1 MAITVLL
8 GPQRLGPTVAPVA
21 RQLGLSGPVGLVTA
35 GWQELE
41 SADYELRE
49 HLATDVVNLELYRR
63 AEEVFAE
70 DQDLA
75 EAHRRRQDRL
85 RALQSLHR
93 VRLRHTLDAARQL
106 MGRHGD
112 SDDLDVERE
121 AALRQ
126 LTELDTEHAERLQ
139 AVHSTWDHDVRPGE
153 RPSVARHR
161 ADVAELLEACQCLP
175 SPVATSS
182 WSSTGSGFSTWL
194 GYGEIGPVVAWS
206 AGAMALA
213 RRVFAYHDNP
223 PQGPANTEVLE
234 NGLARYRSVQP
245 FPHAKRR
252 LRLDDPVRTSVLARR
267 MVAGGGGPARRE
279 RMGRARRGTSHR
291 PQPGA
296 ASHRRRVGETDRA
309 NVMMTPTVRRLRAAA
324 RRGEAALQRFL
335 ERHRVPIQGEGLTT
349 FVFVGEADKVDLD
362 HWIYGLPGTQPF
374 DRVPG
379 TTLWHLSVDLPA
391 ESRIEYK
398 LGITRN
404 GHRDT
409 ILDPLNP
416 RRAHDPFGAN
426 SVCSTEGYQFPEWAG
441 LDPGSRP
448 GSIEDLE
455 IDSAA
460 LRSRRTLHVYLPAR
474 FRAWAEVPAP
484 GGA

>member
-41 SADYELRE
+41 TADYELRE

-161 ADVAELLEACQCLP
+161 ADVAELLEGVSVLAIAGGHVVVVLNRLRLFD
-175 SPVATSS
+175 VVGL
-182 WSSTGSGFSTWL
+182 WGDR
-194 GYGEIGPVVAWS
+194 PVVAWS

-267 MVAGGGGPARRE
+267 MEPAAAVPLDESEWVVLDGE
-279 RMGRARRGTSHR
+279 RVTLHNRG
-291 PQPGA
+291 
-296 ASHRRRVGETDRA
+296 
-309 NVMMTPTVRRLRAAA
+309 RRLSADGSVR
-324 RRGEAALQRFL
+324 
-335 ERHRVPIQGEGLTT
+335 PIEQT
-349 FVFVGEADKVDLD
+349 
-362 HWIYGLPGTQPF
+362 
-374 DRVPG
+374 
-379 TTLWHLSVDLPA
+379 S
-391 ESRIEYK
+391 
-398 LGITRN
+398 
-404 GHRDT
+404 
-409 ILDPLNP
+409 
-416 RRAHDPFGAN
+416 
-426 SVCSTEGYQFPEWAG
+426 
-441 LDPGSRP
+441 
-448 GSIEDLE
+448 
-455 IDSAA
+455 
-460 LRSRRTLHVYLPAR
+460 
-474 FRAWAEVPAP
+474 
-484 GGA
+484 